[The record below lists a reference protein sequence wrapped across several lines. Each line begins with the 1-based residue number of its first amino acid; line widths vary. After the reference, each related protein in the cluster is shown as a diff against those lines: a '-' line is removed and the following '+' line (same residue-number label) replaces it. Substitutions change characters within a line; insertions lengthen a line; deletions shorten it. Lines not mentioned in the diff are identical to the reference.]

1 MLSFTSKSSESLT
14 SDARP
19 TLIIN
24 ILVYCVFFV
33 NLAISSQACQ
43 GSQPIISHMDGRLGV
58 YDPLGV
64 R

>member
-1 MLSFTSKSSESLT
+1 MLSFTGKASESLT
-14 SDARP
+14 SSARP
-19 TLIIN
+19 TLIN
-24 ILVYCVFFV
+24 TFLVYCVFFV
-33 NLAISSQACQ
+33 NLATSSQ